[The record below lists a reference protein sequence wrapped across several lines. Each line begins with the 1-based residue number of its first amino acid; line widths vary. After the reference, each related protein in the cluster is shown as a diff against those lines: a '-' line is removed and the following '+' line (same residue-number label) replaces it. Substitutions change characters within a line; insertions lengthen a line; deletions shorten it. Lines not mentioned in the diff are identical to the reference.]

1 MKIKSFIIIIYTIA
15 GLLISISTAF
25 MTFII
30 IGEPIG
36 TKMFL
41 QIIFAIILVL
51 PVIGLISYFFGKYL
65 SSKFNFIQ
73 NRLESIKKEDFS
85 LDNSK
90 NIIYEINDIN
100 QNMNFLSTQLYN
112 LINDLKQKNNNL
124 SNLLISMAHDI
135 KTPITILNGYIEEIE
150 DGMIC
155 DEKLP
160 SVLVHMKDE
169 VKFLDELTIDMLE
182 FITSMQNHKI
192 KTDINLFDLI
202 QNEIFTILPKNEN
215 IKYINAVE
223 KDFIIKLN
231 KIDLKKIC
239 INILFNAIKYTHNG
253 YIKVYN
259 KDKII
264 IFENNGQIIE
274 NEYKDKIFEPFF
286 TIDKSKN
293 RKNSGFGLGLSI
305 VKNLSKNNDYDCF
318 LEFSDIEK
326 TIFYLKKDK
335 NETV

>member
-182 FITSMQNHKI
+182 FIRSMQNHKI